1 MEIARGAAR
10 GMNWL
15 HQSKP
20 VSFIHRD
27 LKTGN
32 LLVRPPNLAISIKVQ
47 FISQALKF

>member
-1 MEIARGAAR
+1 MEIARGAAK

-32 LLVRPPNLAISIKVQ
+32 LLVRPPQIYLN
-47 FISQALKF
+47 FYN